1 MAPWRVRSPDR
12 SIPGEVRQLNLLAV
26 SPVRG
31 RGVGGEAGD
40 VARGP
45 REARPLLLAAPSA
58 LP

>member
-1 MAPWRVRSPDR
+1 M
-12 SIPGEVRQLNLLAV
+12 RQLNLLAV
-26 SPVRG
+26 PPVRG

-45 REARPLLLAAPSA
+45 RQARPLLLPPRA

>member
-1 MAPWRVRSPDR
+1 MAPWSIWSPDR
-12 SIPGEVRQLNLLAV
+12 SVPGEVRQLNLLAV
-26 SPVRG
+26 PPVRG

-45 REARPLLLAAPSA
+45 RQARPLLLPPRA